1 VSRALAAEAIALV
14 GGFPVLGSGL
24 RALLVRPVG
33 LAELVVELRQL
44 LAEVPHPVVELGR
57 LLAGVR
63 GVLAGLP
70 RLARRPPGP
79 LLGLGAE
86 LLEEPDSLYQSLMLR
101 RVHYAGLK
109 DANPRHVDAMHIAV
123 LDGRIIGVRG
133 RADDRVNRGRLDPK
147 DPAR

>member
-14 GGFPVLGSGL
+14 GGLSVLDSGL
-24 RALLVRPVG
+24 RALLVRAVG
-33 LAELVVELRQL
+33 LAELVVKVRQL

-86 LLEEPDSLYQSLMLR
+86 LLEEPDPLYQSLMVG
-101 RVHYAGLK
+101 RVHFAGLK
-109 DANPRHVDAMHIAV
+109 DANSTGGSGCPAAGRRRPARH
-123 LDGRIIGVRG
+123 RR
-133 RADDRVNRGRLDPK
+133 RADR
-147 DPAR
+147 AR